1 MTGVR
6 LNPISMSKYL
16 QDMKDA
22 FTLELERARLSYDE
36 LADNIAEKRS
46 KIVPYVDSFALPVI
60 DYPEFQQNKY
70 INGRLENAAKGMY
83 EDKRNDLEH
92 KHLCFRLVAY
102 AVDLR
107 KMNELEQTMKLYE
120 KCIALKFVEYR
131 NMIGIFYNKVQE
143 VLILKAHGYR
153 LEGKLG
159 FVCINRV
166 LNTGCKICDFMA
178 TSRYKKELKAK
189 GIRIWNREEAEFAKA
204 NGLEYDAVDPRIYK
218 ADESWYE
225 LALCGCGLPRAYG
238 YRLNMVDYRATRIRQ
253 YNNDG
258 LLKLTGGDKEKICQ
272 LPVSLKIKLALC
284 LRVDKLMYTKFVRN
298 ENQTKCGYEPRNWK
312 S

>member
-1 MTGVR
+1 MTAVR
-6 LNPISMSKYL
+6 LNPINMSKYH

-36 LADNIAEKRS
+36 LAGNIVEKRS

-102 AVDLR
+102 SVDLR
-107 KMNELEQTMKLYE
+107 KMSELEQKIKLYE
-120 KCIALKFVEYR
+120 KCIALNYAEYR
-131 NMIGIFYNKVQE
+131 NIIGIFYNKVHD

-159 FVCINRV
+159 YVCINRV
-166 LNTGCKICDFMA
+166 LNTGCKICDFVA
-178 TSRYKKELKAK
+178 TNKYKKELEAK
-189 GIRIWNREEAEFAKA
+189 GIRIWNREEAEFAKV

-225 LALCGCGLPRAYG
+225 LALCNCTLHRAYG
-238 YRLNMVDYRATRIRQ
+238 YKLSMIDYRSVKVRQ
-253 YNNDG
+253 YTNEG
-258 LLKLTGGDKEKICQ
+258 LIKLTGGDKEKICH
-272 LPVSLKIKLALC
+272 LPVSLKIKLTLC
-284 LRVDKLMYTKFVRN
+284 LQVDKLMYTKFVRN
-298 ENQTKCGYEPRNWK
+298 ENQTKCGFEAHHW
-312 S
+312 